1 VARLD
6 DNDAIRALD
15 EVRSFLIA
23 EGKSDLVEK
32 LADVVTTLRPPLP
45 RPGDLLSTGEAAAIL
60 GIRSVN
66 TIKRWA
72 SDGLLDGY
80 RVGGR
85 IKVTPESVDKLQT
98 SPIAQRQRRCE
109 TALGASLAPF
119 DGGDEPLPP
128 TGSAHVGRKP
138 WDAP

>member
-1 VARLD
+1 LD
-6 DNDAIRALD
+6 DSDAIRALD

-32 LADVVTTLRPPLP
+32 LADVITTLHPPLP
-45 RPGDLLSTGEAAAIL
+45 QAGDLLSTHEAAAIL
-60 GIRSVN
+60 GVRSIN

-72 SDGLLDGY
+72 SDGILDGY
-80 RVGGR
+80 RVDGR
-85 IKVTPESVDKLQT
+85 IKVTPESVEKLQT
-98 SPIAQRQRRCE
+98 SPIARRLRVCE
-109 TALGASLAPF
+109 SALGAALAPF